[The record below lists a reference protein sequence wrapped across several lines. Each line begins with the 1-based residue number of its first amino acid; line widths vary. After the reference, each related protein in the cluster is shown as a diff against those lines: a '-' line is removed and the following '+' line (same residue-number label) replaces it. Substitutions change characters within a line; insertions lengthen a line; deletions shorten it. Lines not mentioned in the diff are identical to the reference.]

1 MHAFAWRC
9 WWTLLVWT
17 IAEWVKESQ
26 IEPHRESKPKQKIL
40 NQYLPLIISI
50 WKRAI
55 DVRVSIRSNKFQKG
69 KKNER
74 IIQVRVHF
82 RRIVSIKGSFGS
94 SFQSHIILDQTFFFV
109 LLLFS
114 TCDVHE
120 FQPKRTV
127 LRNTSNA
134 REKWGRKNADRI
146 NNLFSS

>member
-69 KKNER
+69 KKKWENHPSESSFSKNSFNQREFRFFISIAYHFRPNLFFR
-74 IIQVRVHF
+74 II
-82 RRIVSIKGSFGS
+82 
-94 SFQSHIILDQTFFFV
+94 IILY
-109 LLLFS
+109 LWRARIS
-114 TCDVHE
+114 TE
-120 FQPKRTV
+120 ANGF
-127 LRNTSNA
+127 
-134 REKWGRKNADRI
+134 EKYIKCP
-146 NNLFSS
+146 